1 MHRLDNILQMCSTKE
16 EYMKKILLGSYSS
29 ISRGFTLV
37 ELLIVVAILGILAA
51 ATLALLDPVD
61 KIRAGNDA
69 KVQQDITNVAKA
81 AEAYAAVN
89 EGDYPTGSGATAF
102 TTAVG
107 MLVTSG
113 DMRSAPSAPQGY
125 TAYGWAGGGNA
136 DFIVSGQLRSK
147 KYTNT
152 PFFKYSSNT
161 GKSCAALLATGDC
174 P

>member
-16 EYMKKILLGSYSS
+16 KYMKKILIGSYSS

-89 EGDYPTGSGATAF
+89 EGIYPTGGSFAL
-102 TTAVG
+102 AVG

-125 TAYGWAGGGNA
+125 TAYAWAGGGGNA
-136 DFIVSGQLRSK
+136 FTVSGQLRSK
-147 KYTNT
+147 KYTST
-152 PFFKYSSNT
+152 PFFKYTSNT
-161 GKSCAALLATGDC
+161 GKSCVAAAVANDC